1 MILVEWFFSDPYIAK
16 LLEAT
21 QRRALKLLACIALL
35 WASFAFDGPKFF
47 LLAVKP
53 GWNEE
58 DELIDGKK
66 LSNYL
71 LLASFYHFL
80 DARSP
85 VYNGS

>member
-1 MILVEWFFSDPYIAK
+1 MILVEWFFSDPYITK

-35 WASFAFDGPKFF
+35 WAFDGPKFF

-85 VYNGS
+85 VCSAS